1 MREQDRHFLWSL
13 YAAVAIIF
21 LWKGIWDG
29 IYLIPYLGDPFVFLF
44 IGLALLTFTG
54 IIFSEFDPLGSLEK
68 EISKR
73 VHQVSH
79 HPRREEFTIKYKDK
93 MQGKEK
99 IIPAAAIRGIE
110 RNIVIAEMESRE
122 LFIPLQRI
130 TEIQQRGKTYWRA

>member
-29 IYLIPYLGDPFVFLF
+29 IYYLPYIGDPFVFLF

-54 IIFSEFDPLGSLEK
+54 LLFSEFDPLGSLEK
-68 EISKR
+68 AVGKR
-73 VHQVSH
+73 VHYVSH
-79 HPRREEFTIKYKDK
+79 HPRRHEFTLKYKDK
-93 MQGKEK
+93 AQGKDK
-99 IIPAAAIRGIE
+99 AIPAAAIRGIE
-110 RNIVIAEMESRE
+110 KNMLIAEAGGRE

-130 TEIQQRGKTYWRA
+130 TEIQQQGKTYWRA